1 MCENLCVAS
10 LLELPT
16 MFADSFQ
23 VIPIASFVSDFNWLS
38 CESDNFTFRLLDC
51 VSFYQYYIK
60 MFYNTITVPCKKSK
74 IFSFTTSKM
83 KNIVFPP
90 HQDFL

>member
-51 VSFYQYYIK
+51 VSFYQ
-60 MFYNTITVPCKKSK
+60 
-74 IFSFTTSKM
+74 
-83 KNIVFPP
+83 
-90 HQDFL
+90 